1 MINKAN
7 SLSPNLEYIQADL
20 DNLNYNE
27 KFDVVFSMEVLY
39 YLKDPF
45 KDIKIYLF

>member
-27 KFDVVFSMEVLY
+27 KFDVYLVWKY
-39 YLKDPF
+39 Y
-45 KDIKIYLF
+45 II